1 MVRHSGF
8 LQQSSG
14 PLADL
19 LFTCPRL
26 SYYHV
31 WLLDKKYE
39 YLKYMYATIA
49 IWGFERVVRWA
60 MLAWY
65 NLPALRKSDRKLK
78 NSFAAEG

>member
-1 MVRHSGF
+1 MVRLSDF
-8 LQQSSG
+8 
-14 PLADL
+14 PLDL
-19 LFTCPRL
+19 LGRLLTSPWSSPLL

-31 WLLDKKYE
+31 WLLDKQYS
-39 YLKYMYATIA
+39 YLKYIYATIA